1 MDEHYIRAHDIIDRY
16 LKDALSDQE
25 QYAFEQYYFEHPEML
40 KELEMASAMRDA
52 LRSSTS
58 LKPAA
63 APGES
68 WGQRLLGLIQTP
80 AWSLSATGLATVL
93 AVWFAVRPGGPQATT
108 PLPVVAEIE
117 LLRVR
122 GTQHDVENRPAV
134 EVRETGAVSITVDAG
149 GLDRATVKGVL
160 RRPGGS
166 VELRVVPDAVYG
178 IAKIALPTDLL
189 PPGEYTLE
197 LNDGRANPLEYKFT
211 VTR

>member
-1 MDEHYIRAHDIIDRY
+1 MMDEHYIRAHDIIDRY

-63 APGES
+63 APWES
-68 WGQRLLGLIQTP
+68 WQRLLGLMLTP
-80 AWSLSATGLATVL
+80 AWSLSATGLATML
-93 AVWFAVRPGGPQATT
+93 AFWLAVRPGGPQATT

-122 GTQHDVENRPAV
+122 GTRHDVENPPAI
-134 EVRETGAVSITVDAG
+134 ELRETGAVSITVDAG
-149 GLDRATVKGVL
+149 GLDRTTVKGVL
-160 RRPGGS
+160 RGPNGS

-178 IAKIALPTDLL
+178 IAK
-189 PPGEYTLE
+189 
-197 LNDGRANPLEYKFT
+197 
-211 VTR
+211 